1 MKTIEAI
8 LAEAL
13 VRRSDS
19 FGPETPGWVD
29 LHPLHSGN
37 LRVHDRLT
45 QKESSGVGSTTLWP
59 GLVGMSSVFFKQS
72 AILKDDNF
80 AGAMNKHTGPRQ
92 TRKTGDCLG
101 HDAKQHDCQAR
112 GQQRVLVHGLGPRA
126 VARDSARPGRRR

>member
-19 FGPETPGWVD
+19 FGPESPGWVD

-45 QKESSGVGSTTLWP
+45 QKEISASAAPYCGQGSW
-59 GLVGMSSVFFKQS
+59 G
-72 AILKDDNF
+72 
-80 AGAMNKHTGPRQ
+80 
-92 TRKTGDCLG
+92 
-101 HDAKQHDCQAR
+101 
-112 GQQRVLVHGLGPRA
+112 
-126 VARDSARPGRRR
+126 